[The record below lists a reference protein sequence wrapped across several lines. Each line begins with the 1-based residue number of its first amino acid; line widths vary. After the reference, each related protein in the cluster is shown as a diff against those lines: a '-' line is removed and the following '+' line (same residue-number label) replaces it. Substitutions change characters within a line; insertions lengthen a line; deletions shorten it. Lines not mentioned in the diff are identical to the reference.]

1 LSDFVATFKAQHQQK
16 KKYANKVRVHSTK
29 HEYEGKEVPQLL
41 CGRKPKR
48 EGVPL
53 PRVFSKDKLL
63 DTTIVPNIFGSNS
76 KRHKGQVE
84 TSRLAAEATRGGATL
99 MNDSDS
105 GEDGEENEEGVDLFN
120 EREEVE
126 TQELYYD
133 SD

>member
-1 LSDFVATFKAQHQQK
+1 MTTFKAQHQQK
-16 KKYANKVRVHSTK
+16 KKYANRVRVHSTK
-29 HEYEGKEVPQLL
+29 NEYEGKEVPQLL
-41 CGRKPKR
+41 GGRKPKR

-63 DTTIVPNIFGSNS
+63 DTSPSTNIFGSNS
-76 KRHKGQVE
+76 KKQKKGQLE

-99 MNDSDS
+99 MDDSDS

-120 EREEVE
+120 ESQEVE

>member
-1 LSDFVATFKAQHQQK
+1 MTTFKAQHQQK
-16 KKYANKVRVHSTK
+16 KKYANKVRVRSTK
-29 HEYEGKEVPQLL
+29 HEYEGKDVPQLL
-41 CGRKPKR
+41 GGRKPKR

-76 KRHKGQVE
+76 KKQKKGQLE

-99 MNDSDS
+99 MDDSDS
-105 GEDGEENEEGVDLFN
+105 GEEGEENEEGLDLFN
-120 EREEVE
+120 ESQEVE